1 MQTRQNAKS
10 KNANPTKYKRTIYKY
25 DKTQKW
31 QYTNAIYNNAICNMQ
46 MQFPVILQLG
56 QNTNQESDKIQKDII
71 QIIEN
76 TKRQNTNVTKF
87 KKKTYKCD
95 KIQI

>member
-1 MQTRQNAKS
+1 MYMSCK
-10 KNANPTKYKRTIYKY
+10 
-25 DKTQKW
+25 
-31 QYTNAIYNNAICNMQ
+31 
-46 MQFPVILQLG
+46 
-56 QNTNQESDKIQKDII
+56 SDKIQKDII

-76 TKRQNTNVTKF
+76 TKRQNTNMTKF